1 MKSVDRKNGLMVVL
15 GIVVVAPFLL
25 IASAVGIH
33 AAGLGENAK
42 PEVFCL
48 LLALA
53 SIAARI
59 SDGHLTLGNTAK
71 AQTRSSEPTADTDLR
86 GSSLR
91 VGY

>member
-1 MKSVDRKNGLMVVL
+1 
-15 GIVVVAPFLL
+15 
-25 IASAVGIH
+25 
-33 AAGLGENAK
+33 
-42 PEVFCL
+42 VFCL

-71 AQTRSSEPTADTDLR
+71 AQTRSSEPSVDTDLR
-86 GSSLR
+86 GSSMR